1 MVVRLQVSSLALVEV
16 ESLQNNFAIKKRKLH
31 TRIIFFQSRKR
42 RITDQLLVPLFL
54 ASREVNNLDHE
65 RQE

>member
-31 TRIIFFQSRKR
+31 TRIIFF
-42 RITDQLLVPLFL
+42 
-54 ASREVNNLDHE
+54 NLE
-65 RQE
+65 NVG